1 MRSHIRRGFLITGYA
16 LLISGA
22 SFGAKCALADPP
34 IPLTTVFPTL
44 SAAVVNAANVSAAML
59 PVTVDPV
66 YENLYA
72 NCRGYNNPIACDG
85 LSTMGVVS
93 LNRVSALNSQ
103 KMMNRMTIFQ
113 PDGSSKFAPINI
125 TNGVLTY
132 DSALVNSNQIG
143 IIDAAI
149 YIGSKSVPF
158 QRCDYFKYVCG
169 PGIAPGSCPVSPA
182 ASCTPA
188 AFNQNSNSNQSCTVA
203 AADTCSARAS
213 TYCAG
218 EVFTDGCNAPCGSI
232 GTKTTSCPAT
242 SCATNQVLA
251 PDGACHPTWVC
262 ADASSQTASYCSSL
276 TKTVTAPVP
285 GGWPTSGTCPGTST
299 APSCSSCGVVITK
312 MIPVNSTSVSAKNG
326 TVSVTANAT
335 GSAPNPPTLSY
346 RIAPVPNTPTVD
358 NGSGNFTGL
367 DFGNYNV
374 AVVDTANPS
383 CASDLQQVSLRACT
397 VAATDP
403 LSCPSLSKNYC
414 AADKTPYYDSC
425 GVACPVSVG
434 LKPIAQCG
442 TTSSCPLASLTVS
455 KKNPTTGN
463 SDGNFTVNASGAVTS
478 LLAVLKNPPSAYS
491 GTTSFTSTGTQMA
504 SPISFG
510 LLPTGDYVVNFTD
523 GNGCLSTQTVSL
535 SAPAA
540 QCPFGVYDTSGST
553 NLPILQTTK
562 SVPVGTFGM
571 GMILRTS
578 SPNGKADSSYPPCA
592 YANLSSRSAGMYD
605 CNTAQYIATCVVNGS
620 SASWLDSGA
629 TPSTVAGRY
638 VYATGFSN
646 VTTLYDGQGNI
657 IGTIND
663 MKPSAVVGG
672 SGRDAVVVGWHK
684 ASANGAAC
692 STGSGLMGTLSAYDT
707 QSFSLDCSACGTG
720 APSGMCPR
728 CVYSDAAG
736 GGRGGFTTSAQYTVC
751 E

>member
-59 PVTVDPV
+59 PVTADPV
-66 YENLYA
+66 YGNLYA

-93 LNRVSALNSQ
+93 LNRVSSLNSQ

-276 TKTVTAPVP
+276 TKTVTAPVS

-299 APSCSSCGVVITK
+299 APSCSSCGVVITT

-383 CASDLQQVSLRACT
+383 CASDLQQVSLKACT

-442 TTSSCPLASLTVS
+442 MVIPS
-455 KKNPTTGN
+455 PTP
-463 SDGNFTVNASGAVTS
+463 V
-478 LLAVLKNPPSAYS
+478 PSA
-491 GTTSFTSTGTQMA
+491 TPTQCM
-504 SPISFG
+504 
-510 LLPTGDYVVNFTD
+510 
-523 GNGCLSTQTVSL
+523 SL
-535 SAPAA
+535 SITHTLPSI
-540 QCPFGVYDTSGST
+540 DSGDV
-553 NLPILQTTK
+553 I
-562 SVPVGTFGM
+562 
-571 GMILRTS
+571 
-578 SPNGKADSSYPPCA
+578 KAD
-592 YANLSSRSAGMYD
+592 G
-605 CNTAQYIATCVVNGS
+605 TI
-620 SASWLDSGA
+620 
-629 TPSTVAGRY
+629 TVT
-638 VYATGFSN
+638 ATGFLGTVIFTPVSN
-646 VTTLYDGQGNI
+646 NTRFNPATNWAQMGPGISQGTGLLQGEYTISAVDTGALGGCPKSVSVDFDPCVNKLWNIDRVICLSGRPPVWKTKYLMCGGGVDTINYSSFPGCLNSGQKMMWDSCVMKNIPYDG
-657 IGTIND
+657 
-663 MKPSAVVGG
+663 SAPM
-672 SGRDAVVVGWHK
+672 DCK
-684 ASANGAAC
+684 AYFD
-692 STGSGLMGTLSAYDT
+692 LS
-707 QSFSLDCSACGTG
+707 SPF
-720 APSGMCPR
+720 
-728 CVYSDAAG
+728 
-736 GGRGGFTTSAQYTVC
+736 
-751 E
+751 